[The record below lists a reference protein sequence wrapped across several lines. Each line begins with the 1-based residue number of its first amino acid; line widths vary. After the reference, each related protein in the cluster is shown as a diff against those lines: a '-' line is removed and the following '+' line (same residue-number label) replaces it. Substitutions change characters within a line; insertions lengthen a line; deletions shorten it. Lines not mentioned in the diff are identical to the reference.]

1 MRKDFAEIHPWLES
15 MTDEQLGKLVKEYVA
30 EADHSSWEGFSSHDQ
45 TGIRRLFFDMMI
57 YQVTQ
62 NG

>member
-1 MRKDFAEIHPWLES
+1 